1 MLSLAAESV
10 GLHWR
15 SPPSPKCLRL
25 NDWFLGAKANFRQS
39 PQVLFFPEVY
49 VEVTSSWRAPF
60 SARNRASASS
70 IFTALDGRAAKWYV
84 KIPSAERV
92 IAVQFFPWGAASW
105 QGNPRI
111 PSRAR
116 GFSSFLTAKA
126 YRAAGQASSALY
138 AMALLQTYQAKALKQ
153 LYEGSSD
160 PGLMQE
166 LRTVTDLA
174 LRATKVTAWSLGQTM
189 STLVVQEQHLW
200 LDLADMSKSNKHRFL
215 NSPISQAGLSG
226 DAMDSFAQQFS
237 ISQRRTEA
245 IGDILPWWP
254 AAVITLPPVAA
265 PLPALRQRRPPAA
278 PSLLQRSPSSSLH
291 SGRSVELAAEKWH
304 SPSLPLPGLG
314 SARASGIP
322 GTGEPE
328 TLGPALQEMVSP
340 LFPPV
345 GFWVVQPLVLRQV
358 VPKPSEQ
365 FSLFPI
371 PKGAR
376 MAVHETQSRHPVPLF
391 FREWVAGSGPR
402 TRCLLLC
409 PLPSRGAR

>member
-1 MLSLAAESV
+1 MPITALEDELGSGDDDSAVLPPSGRVALSESDPRLTAMLSLAAESV

-84 KIPSAERV
+84 EIPSAERV

-215 NSPISQAGLSG
+215 NSPPLPELPNLPGRPL
-226 DAMDSFAQQFS
+226 
-237 ISQRRTEA
+237 RRCDGQLCPAVLHLTEA
-245 IGDILPWWP
+245 DGGHRRHPSLVARCCHHP
-254 AAVITLPPVAA
+254 AAGCSPSARSSPK
-265 PLPALRQRRPPAA
+265 A
-278 PSLLQRSPSSSLH
+278 PS
-291 SGRSVELAAEKWH
+291 
-304 SPSLPLPGLG
+304 
-314 SARASGIP
+314 
-322 GTGEPE
+322 
-328 TLGPALQEMVSP
+328 
-340 LFPPV
+340 
-345 GFWVVQPLVLRQV
+345 
-358 VPKPSEQ
+358 
-365 FSLFPI
+365 
-371 PKGAR
+371 
-376 MAVHETQSRHPVPLF
+376 
-391 FREWVAGSGPR
+391 
-402 TRCLLLC
+402 CC
-409 PLPSRGAR
+409 PLLASA